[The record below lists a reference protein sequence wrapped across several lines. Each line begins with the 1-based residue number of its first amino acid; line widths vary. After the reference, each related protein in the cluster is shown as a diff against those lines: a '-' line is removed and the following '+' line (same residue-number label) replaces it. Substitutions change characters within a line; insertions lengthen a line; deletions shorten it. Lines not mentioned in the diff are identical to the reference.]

1 MGMKKIAIVTDD
13 NSGITPE
20 EAKQLGIYIIKMPV
34 LIDGTEYYEYD
45 NLTSEQFYKFLEE
58 DRDVK
63 TSQPSPGNV
72 MNLWENLLK
81 EYDEIVHIPMSSGL
95 SESCNTAK
103 SLAENFDGNV
113 FVVDNHR
120 ISVTLKRSVLD
131 AINLRDKGYDGA
143 AIKETLEATK
153 GDSSIYIMVDTLKYL
168 KKGGRVTPA
177 GAALGATFHIKPIL
191 QIQGGKLDAKAKV
204 IGVKKAKLKLVE
216 FAKEDLIKRFKYLA
230 NKGEYEIEI
239 AYTYDKSLAE
249 DLIKLLQE
257 QIPDLPEI
265 ASVIP
270 LSLSVATHIGPGA
283 MAVAISKI
291 IH

>member
-1 MGMKKIAIVTDD
+1 MKKIAIVTDD

-131 AINLRDKGYDGA
+131 AINLRNKGYDGA